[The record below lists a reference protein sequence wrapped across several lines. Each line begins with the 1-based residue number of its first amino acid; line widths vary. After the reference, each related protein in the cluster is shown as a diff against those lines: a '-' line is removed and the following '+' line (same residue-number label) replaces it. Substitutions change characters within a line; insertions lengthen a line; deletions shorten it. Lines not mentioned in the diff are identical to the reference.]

1 MISQISGKLKQ
12 RYANSILIDINS
24 VCYEVMLPGIVMK
37 QIDNMIGPRDEITLV
52 TYHYLQCDPSRSV
65 PVLIGFTNEIE
76 KEFFEK
82 FITVSGVGP
91 KAACRALEL
100 PFSSIADAIDR
111 GDVSLLKSLPGI
123 GEQRARQIIAKLQ
136 GKIGK
141 YGLIQD
147 KAMPTEYE
155 SREDIKKEALQVLT
169 QLQYNRHE
177 ATDMIKKAVER
188 NPRIS
193 SCEELL
199 NEVYRQRH
207 SKKTKQSKSFV
218 ATSGKGTE

>member
-12 RYANSILIDINS
+12 KRANSVLIDVNGIS
-24 VCYEVMLPGIVMK
+24 YEVLLPGVVIK
-37 QIDNMIGPRDEITLV
+37 KIDGSVKIGDDIALI
-52 TYHYLQCDPSRSV
+52 TYHYLQSDPSRSV
-65 PVLIGFTNEIE
+65 PVLIGFLNDIE

-100 PFSSIADAIDR
+100 PFSTIADAIDK
-111 GDVSLLKSLPGI
+111 GDISALKRLRGI
-123 GEQRARQIIAKLQ
+123 GEQRAREIVAKLQ

-147 KAMPTEYE
+147 RAAFKVVAAE
-155 SREDIKKEALQVLT
+155 EDIKKEALQVLI
-169 QLQYNRHE
+169 QLQYNKSE
-177 ATDMIKKAVER
+177 ANAMIEKAVER
-188 NPRIS
+188 NPAIS

-199 NEVYRQRH
+199 NEVYRQRQKREVTQ
-207 SKKTKQSKSFV
+207 SVKK
-218 ATSGKGTE
+218 

>member
-12 RYANSILIDINS
+12 KRANSAIVEVNG
-24 VCYEVMLPGIVMK
+24 VCYEILLPGIIMRK
-37 QIDNMIGPRDEITLV
+37 IDSSVNIEEDIALI
-52 TYHYLQCDPSRSV
+52 TYHYLQSDPSRSV
-65 PVLIGFTNEIE
+65 PVLIGFLNDIE

-100 PFSSIADAIDR
+100 PFSEIADAIDK
-111 GDVSLLKSLPGI
+111 GDISSLKRLPGI
-123 GEQRARQIIAKLQ
+123 GEQRAREIIAKLQ

-147 KAMPTEYE
+147 KMAFKAETVE
-155 SREDIKKEALQVLT
+155 EDIKKEALQVLL
-169 QLQYNRHE
+169 QLQYNKTE
-177 ATDMIKKAVER
+177 AKAMIEKAVER
-188 NPRIS
+188 NPGIS

-199 NEVYRQRH
+199 NEVYRQRQ
-207 SKKTKQSKSFV
+207 KKEETQSAQK
-218 ATSGKGTE
+218 